1 MGTPVAQS
9 PGAPPPIFAAMTRAA
24 LLVGSIALVA
34 FAGSARA
41 QTEVEEP
48 ILAADLTAPLAVAPT
63 AALAPSV
70 RFDRPLDPARA
81 PAYYVV
87 QRDAPVRESP
97 NASAR
102 SSDRLT
108 FRTTVRVLATEGD
121 WSLIS
126 YGRSHGYVANEALS
140 NVWLRVDKSERA
152 VYVYRGTE
160 LLRVLPADGA
170 MSDEDKTQRSR
181 RGVHEEYR
189 TPEGTY
195 FVARRNPNS
204 QYHLAFVL
212 NYPNS
217 HDALEGARAGLISDA
232 QYEAIV
238 RAEEEGLMPPQGT
251 ALGGLIEIHGHGSG
265 RQRAWTRGC
274 VALRN
279 VHMDWLWEFVQVGTP
294 VIVER

>member
-1 MGTPVAQS
+1 
-9 PGAPPPIFAAMTRAA
+9 MTRAA
-24 LLVGSIALVA
+24 LLLVFAVFAALAGPAQGQSAVEAPIA
-34 FAGSARA
+34 
-41 QTEVEEP
+41 
-48 ILAADLTAPLAVAPT
+48 AADLSAAAVIASPAGLASSP
-63 AALAPSV
+63 
-70 RFDRPLDPARA
+70 RFDRPLDPASA

-87 QRDAPVRESP
+87 RRDEPVREGP
-97 NASAR
+97 DEGAR
-102 SSDRLT
+102 AADRLG

-121 WSLIS
+121 WSMIS
-126 YGRSHGYVANEALS
+126 YGRAHGYVANEALS

-170 MSDEDKTQRSR
+170 MSDEDKTRRST

-195 FVARRNPNS
+195 FVARRNPSS

-217 HDALEGARAGLISDA
+217 RDALEGARAGLISDA
-232 QYEAIV
+232 QYDAIV
-238 RAEEEGLMPPQGT
+238 RAEEEGVMPPQGT

-279 VHMDWLWEFVQVGTP
+279 VHMDWLWEFVPVGAP
-294 VIVER
+294 VVVER

>member
-1 MGTPVAQS
+1 
-9 PGAPPPIFAAMTRAA
+9 MTRIAPFV
-24 LLVGSIALVA
+24 LVC
-34 FAGSARA
+34 
-41 QTEVEEP
+41 
-48 ILAADLTAPLAVAPT
+48 LAVASPAAAQT
-63 AALAPSV
+63 AVESPIAASDLGLAASAPSGLAPSA
-70 RFDRPLDPARA
+70 RFDRPLDPSNA
-81 PAYYVV
+81 PAFYVTR
-87 QRDAPVRESP
+87 RDEPVREGP
-97 NASAR
+97 DAGAR
-102 SSDRLT
+102 SADRLR
-108 FRTTVRVLATEGD
+108 FRTNVRVLATEGQ

-140 NVWLRVDKSERA
+140 NVWLRIDKSDRA

-195 FVARRNPNS
+195 FIARRNPSS

-217 HDALEGARAGLISDA
+217 HDALEGARAGLITDA

-238 RAEEEGLMPPQGT
+238 RAEEEGVMPPQGT

-279 VHMDWLWEFVQVGTP
+279 VHMDWLWEFVPLGAP
-294 VIVER
+294 VLVER